1 MQNEAQYDL
10 DRKAAKI
17 SALSSNNLDKYEYL
31 TGEDLGLK
39 PNTIEQARFEYSPLG
54 KIFNKGLDKDDK
66 KEGLFKRLK
75 NIKNAQKNLIRD
87 DDNESIYYTPRS
99 EFDDKDDKDKK
110 QQTNNI
116 DTKLPNVFNYLKSF
130 SPKAKY
136 LKDEIE
142 DDDDDIDTIKLAF
155 VGSDREKFN
164 FNTFRMSLIFLSGI
178 YNGEISLKEAEFKQR
193 DLEKKID
200 DLEFGYKSKD
210 KKKKKKKKNEE
221 KSQVLMH
228 AN

>member
-39 PNTIEQARFEYSPLG
+39 PSTIEQTRFEYSPLG

-75 NIKNAQKNLIRD
+75 NIENAQKNLIRD

-116 DTKLPNVFNYLKSF
+116 DTKPPNIVNYLKSL
-130 SPKAKY
+130 SQEAKD
-136 LKDEIE
+136 LMDEIE
-142 DDDDDIDTIKLAF
+142 EANDDIVDSKLLF
-155 VGSDREKFN
+155 IDSNKEKCN
-164 FNTFRMSLIFLSGI
+164 FNTFNKPLNFISTI

-193 DLEKKID
+193 DLEKK
-200 DLEFGYKSKD
+200 
-210 KKKKKKKKNEE
+210 
-221 KSQVLMH
+221 
-228 AN
+228 

>member
-1 MQNEAQYDL
+1 MQLEVQYDL
-10 DRKAAKI
+10 DRKAGKI

-39 PNTIEQARFEYSPLG
+39 PNTIEQAKFEYSPLG

-116 DTKLPNVFNYLKSF
+116 DTKPPNVFNYLKSL
-130 SPKAKY
+130 SQEAKD
-136 LKDEIE
+136 LIDEIK
-142 DDDDDIDTIKLAF
+142 DANDDIDDGKLLF
-155 VGSDREKFN
+155 IGNNKEKFN
-164 FNTFRMSLIFLSGI
+164 FNIFRMPLNFLSAI
-178 YNGEISLKEAEFKQR
+178 YNGEISLKEAEIKQR
-193 DLEKKID
+193 DLEKK
-200 DLEFGYKSKD
+200 
-210 KKKKKKKKNEE
+210 
-221 KSQVLMH
+221 
-228 AN
+228 